1 MSISTMNVKREHLR
15 GTYPLFSSTSRSVRT
30 FDIALSEDESSIGD
44 PVSRG
49 CSGSNN
55 TAPVVELDTPPAN
68 TEPPSNSNSN
78 SDAILSR
85 MITKNLSISVAHHLA
100 KEYITNTFQYT
111 EITFSTVID
120 VITNAVQFVE
130 KYNHLSGPE
139 RKVVV
144 VESVVV
150 YLEHVVKDEH
160 WRDQVVGFVDL
171 VGPHLIDVVVYAS
184 KGALDINRKS
194 IRSALS
200 KLTCGCVSPI
210 GSVVE

>member
-15 GTYPLFSSTSRSVRT
+15 GTYPLFSSTSRFGRT
-30 FDIALSEDESSIGD
+30 FDLALSEDESSIWD

-49 CSGSNN
+49 GSGSIN

-68 TEPPSNSNSN
+68 TEPPSN

-100 KEYITNTFQYT
+100 KEYITSTFQYT